1 MRNPYI
7 EEQNV
12 NKCLIIDSTD
22 ENKELLKIY
31 FDVWSGIKNKIK
43 AVSSGECNY
52 EKIFYE
58 NSDLIPMV
66 TYH

>member
-22 ENKELLKIY
+22 ENKELKTKL
-31 FDVWSGIKNKIK
+31 KNKIK